1 MAKPKREI
9 WHPPL
14 YDKPDAVAIQALA
27 RYAQAAVVP
36 PQPGEELIPPSP
48 EQVKRALDW
57 VIHTASA
64 TYDEPFL
71 PGQEDVRNYML
82 GRRSVGLAIVKLMKI
97 NISKV
102 FHGKD
107 DYSENG

>member
-9 WHPPL
+9 WHPAP
-14 YDKPDAVAIQALA
+14 YEKPDVVAMQALL
-27 RYAQAAVVP
+27 RYAEAAVVP
-36 PQPGEELIPPSP
+36 PQPGEQLIPPSP

-57 VIHTASA
+57 IVNIASA

-82 GRRSVGLAIVKLMKI
+82 GRRSVGLAIVKLMKL
-97 NISKV
+97 NIGKV
-102 FHGKD
+102 FSGKD

>member
-1 MAKPKREI
+1 MTKREM

-14 YDKPDAVAIQALA
+14 YDKPDAVAVQALA
-27 RYAQAAVVP
+27 RYAQLALVP
-36 PQPGEELIPPSP
+36 PQPGEEVVPPSP
-48 EQVKRALDW
+48 EQVKRVLDW
-57 VIHTASA
+57 LINGACA

-82 GRRSVGLAIVKLMKI
+82 GRRSVGLAVVKLMKL
-97 NISKV
+97 NIGKV

-107 DYSENG
+107 DFSEHG